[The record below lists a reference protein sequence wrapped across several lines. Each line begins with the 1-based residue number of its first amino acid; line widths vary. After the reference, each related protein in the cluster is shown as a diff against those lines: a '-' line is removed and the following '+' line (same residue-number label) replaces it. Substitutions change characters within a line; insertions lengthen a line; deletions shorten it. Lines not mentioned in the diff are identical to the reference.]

1 SPPATGRSCPCWT
14 ARSMAAAGR
23 TPPSRWSWSTTLGR
37 SRYASA
43 SVIAGSRSARCVSPA
58 GERRVR
64 WMGRRHFSTA
74 TFDFLQDLELFNERP
89 WFEANRQRY
98 EADVREPLLEL
109 IDDLAEPMH
118 ERVSPHIVCDP
129 RKVGGS
135 MFRIHRDTRFSKDKS
150 PYKTAAAA
158 FFRHDVGR
166 EHPAPGVYLHLE
178 PGNSMVGVGLYHPPP
193 DALRTIREAVVAD
206 PDGWTA
212 STTMVGPRS
221 WEFKG
226 ETLTRAPRGF

>member
-1 SPPATGRSCPCWT
+1 M
-14 ARSMAAAGR
+14 AR
-23 TPPSRWSWSTTLGR
+23 
-37 SRYASA
+37 RYFSA
-43 SVIAGSRSARCVSPA
+43 
-58 GERRVR
+58 
-64 WMGRRHFSTA
+64 A
-74 TFDFLQDLELFNERP
+74 TFDFLQDLELFNERA

-166 EHPAPGVYLHLE
+166 EQPAPGVYLHLE
-178 PGNSMVGVGLYHPPP
+178 PGNNMVGVGLYHPPP

-226 ETLTRAPRGF
+226 ETLTRAPRGFPADHPLVDDLKRTSFAIGRPLTEKQVTGPNVLRTVVDRAVEARPLLAWLCRALALPL